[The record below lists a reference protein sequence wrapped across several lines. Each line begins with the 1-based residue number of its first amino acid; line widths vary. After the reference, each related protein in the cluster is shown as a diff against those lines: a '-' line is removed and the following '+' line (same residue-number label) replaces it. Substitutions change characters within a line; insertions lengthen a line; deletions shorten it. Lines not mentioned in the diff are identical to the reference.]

1 MEFSGWQL
9 LAAAAFG
16 GAAAG
21 LVFWVVARL
30 ALLGANLL
38 PARPAFAD
46 DLLATAGNTERLQH
60 RALGRALAVLL
71 AAILVGVIGIALCG
85 LLLRDRAAPEG
96 ASWIWILLLLAAV
109 AALGAA
115 IFFAVQLVRARR
127 QLQFTWAAKA
137 AVGNILKRL
146 NLAGNAVF
154 HGVGVE
160 TVAID
165 HVVVGRKGV
174 FALNV
179 VARRAPKEVDGNKPG
194 AELRNGKLWLAGN
207 VEALPVGDAARNM
220 TLLSGALS
228 KLVGHRVPVRSVLV
242 LPGWHTLPNG
252 EGNHLVLSEK
262 NLAMLTSW
270 NTPDAHLMDEDCA
283 AIHAFLYKASRVTRL
298 S

>member
-9 LAAAAFG
+9 FAAAAFG
-16 GAAAG
+16 GAAVG
-21 LVFWVVARL
+21 LVFWTVASL

-38 PARPAFAD
+38 PARSAFAD
-46 DLLATAGNTERLQH
+46 DLLANAGNAERLQH

-71 AAILVGVIGIALCG
+71 AAVLVAIIAIGLCW
-85 LLLRDRAAPEG
+85 LLLRGRAEPEV
-96 ASWIWILLLLAAV
+96 ANWMWILSLVVSVAV
-109 AALGAA
+109 LGAA
-115 IFFAVQLVRARR
+115 IFFAVQLVRGRR
-127 QLQFTWAAKA
+127 QLQFTWAAKM

-154 HGVGVE
+154 HDVAVE
-160 TVAID
+160 NVVID

-179 VARRAPKEVDGNKPG
+179 VARRTPKEVDGGRTG
-194 AELRNGKLWLAGN
+194 AELKNGKLWLAGN
-207 VEALPVGDAARNM
+207 VEARPVGDAARNM

-242 LPGWHTLPNG
+242 VPGWHTLPNG

-270 NTPDAHLMDEDCA
+270 NTPDAHLMDEDCVT
-283 AIHAFLYKASRVTRL
+283 IHAFLYKASQVTRL

>member
-1 MEFSGWQL
+1 MDFSGWQL
-9 LAAAAFG
+9 FAAASLG
-16 GAAAG
+16 GVLAG
-21 LVFWVVARL
+21 VVFWGVGRL
-30 ALLGANLL
+30 ALLVANFL

-46 DLLATAGNTERLQH
+46 DLLANAGNIERLQH

-71 AAILVGVIGIALCG
+71 AALLVAVIVTVLCW
-85 LLLRDRAAPEG
+85 LLLRDRAAPEV
-96 ASWIWILLLLAAV
+96 ADWLWILSLVLSV
-109 AALGAA
+109 VVLGAA
-115 IFFAVQLVRARR
+115 IFFVVQLLSARR
-127 QLQFTWAAKA
+127 RLQFTWAAKT

-154 HGVGVE
+154 HNVAVE
-160 TVAID
+160 NTAID

-194 AELRNGKLWLAGN
+194 AELKNGKLWLAGN

-242 LPGWHTLPNG
+242 VPGWHTLPNG

-283 AIHAFLYKASRVTRL
+283 TIHAFLYKASRATLL

>member
-1 MEFSGWQL
+1 MELSGWQL
-9 LAAAAFG
+9 FAAAAFG
-16 GAAAG
+16 GAAVG
-21 LVFWVVARL
+21 IVFWAIARL

-38 PARPAFAD
+38 PARPAFAE
-46 DLLATAGNTERLQH
+46 DLLADAGNAERLQH
-60 RALGRALAVLL
+60 RAVGRALAVLL
-71 AAILVGVIGIALCG
+71 AAVLVGVI
-85 LLLRDRAAPEG
+85 
-96 ASWIWILLLLAAV
+96 V
-109 AALGAA
+109 AALCWLLVWRRAMPGVADWMWIVSLVVAGAVLGTA
-115 IFFAVQLVRARR
+115 IFFSVQLMRARR
-127 QLQFTWAAKA
+127 QLQFTWAAKS
-137 AVGNILKRL
+137 AVGSILKRL

-154 HGVGVE
+154 HTVAVE
-160 TVAID
+160 NIAID

-179 VARRAPKEVDGNKPG
+179 VARRTPREVDSNKPA
-194 AELRNGKLWLAGN
+194 AELKNGKLWLAGH

-228 KLVGHRVPVRSVLV
+228 KLIGHRVPVRSVLV
-242 LPGWHTLPNG
+242 VPGWHTLPNG

-283 AIHAFLYKASRVTRL
+283 TIHAFLYKASRVTRL